1 MKRQMCTWTLAV
13 VAGMLGGVAA
23 GETLT
28 LATKNLT
35 FAIESDAT
43 AARFVMPANGKAD
56 GDFWR
61 LVLDDGERV
70 EMPVFSRRQK
80 GRAVREGEN
89 RLRIEYDEV
98 KTEYGDT
105 YPVRFVL
112 AVEKRGELLA
122 FEPTVANRA
131 KGVRVN
137 ECFAPLVSF
146 DGVAGAKKDDVIF
159 MPKGLGQRA
168 GNPYAKME
176 SLSQFY
182 YNHDQHETFWH
193 QPYPRASMCWFGVQ
207 SGDKFLYVSR
217 QDPEFRY
224 CFLTARHTIKS
235 GDLML
240 GVDHWPMATEGETL
254 AYAPT
259 VVGLLDGDWRAG
271 ADEYR
276 AWAGRTFYKSAPVC
290 ADERIRRMTGFS
302 RLVLKTS
309 FGEDCFKIADIP
321 EMYERTK
328 ACGLDGLF
336 LFAWWR
342 RGMDR
347 YYPDYVEAYPGAFD
361 ELKRGLDEVRR
372 RGGFTILEC
381 NFTFMS
387 KDTPYWAAHGEETAM
402 RDIWGEFVN
411 PAFGYPGFGEYIVE
425 FGKRRFYSGC
435 TSTQPWRDQMAKQVR
450 LLGELG
456 GDVIFMDCFGGAP
469 FQGCF
474 NAKHPHGPRVDAD
487 WKYRRLIY
495 QDAADH
501 VKSIGKTLGNEV
513 VTDISASYSPFIH
526 SLVNASLDP
535 TSEEYPPLFRYTF
548 PKLITTNRG
557 MHGSDQPHWEEKL
570 RSCLVYGLRYDAE
583 LYVCR
588 DIIDRDEPYARVVK
602 ECTDLM
608 RKYGEFYF
616 DGTFT
621 VVDSTVLPRAV
632 KRGDFLNADGT
643 KLLTVW
649 YNTLKKPYRTGK
661 GKLVLKPGELKFV
674 VGKAG
679 KAR

>member
-1 MKRQMCTWTLAV
+1 MAQLTEINEATVQAYFERLDSFVKPGTELYV
-13 VAGMLGGVAA
+13 LGGS
-23 GETLT
+23 
-28 LATKNLT
+28 
-35 FAIESDAT
+35 AIA
-43 AARFVMPANGKAD
+43 
-56 GDFWR
+56 
-61 LVLDDGERV
+61 
-70 EMPVFSRRQK
+70 
-80 GRAVREGEN
+80 
-89 RLRIEYDEV
+89 
-98 KTEYGDT
+98 
-105 YPVRFVL
+105 
-112 AVEKRGELLA
+112 LL
-122 FEPTVANRA
+122 
-131 KGVRVN
+131 
-137 ECFAPLVSF
+137 
-146 DGVAGAKKDDVIF
+146 GAKIRTTADVDVALPYSKLDLASF
-159 MPKGLGQRA
+159 AVASEKAGL
-168 GNPYAKME
+168 P
-176 SLSQFY
+176 
-182 YNHDQHETFWH
+182 
-193 QPYPRASMCWFGVQ
+193 
-207 SGDKFLYVSR
+207 
-217 QDPEFRY
+217 
-224 CFLTARHTIKS
+224 
-235 GDLML
+235 
-240 GVDHWPMATEGETL
+240 
-254 AYAPT
+254 
-259 VVGLLDGDWRAG
+259 
-271 ADEYR
+271 
-276 AWAGRTFYKSAPVC
+276 
-290 ADERIRRMTGFS
+290 
-302 RLVLKTS
+302 
-309 FGEDCFKIADIP
+309 
-321 EMYERTK
+321 
-328 ACGLDGLF
+328 
-336 LFAWWR
+336 
-342 RGMDR
+342 
-347 YYPDYVEAYPGAFD
+347 
-361 ELKRGLDEVRR
+361 
-372 RGGFTILEC
+372 
-381 NFTFMS
+381 
-387 KDTPYWAAHGEETAM
+387 
-402 RDIWGEFVN
+402 VN

-588 DIIDRDEPYARVVK
+588 RLIDEDPPYARVVK

-649 YNTLKKPYRTGK
+649 YNTSKKPYKTGK